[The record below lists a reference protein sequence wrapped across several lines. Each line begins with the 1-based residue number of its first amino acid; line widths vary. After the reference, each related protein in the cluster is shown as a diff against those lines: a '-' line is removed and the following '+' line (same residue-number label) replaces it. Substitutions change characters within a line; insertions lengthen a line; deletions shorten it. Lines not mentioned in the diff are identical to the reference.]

1 MRLISQDEMIDIP
14 YESTNV
20 SISYKEKNKIIAWGF
35 GCEEHHIIDLGTYSS
50 HEKAKKVME
59 MVRKAYLGIPVVL
72 QNVEVPN
79 DAEKFFG
86 DKNIIYACIPEQKP
100 KVEYLNNAVFQ
111 FPSDDEVEV

>member
-1 MRLISQDEMIDIP
+1 MRLISQHGNVDIP
-14 YESTNV
+14 YENAILSHNNNIVRADVDNFDFTMG
-20 SISYKEKNKIIAWGF
+20 I
-35 GCEEHHIIDLGTYSS
+35 YSS
-50 HEKAKKVME
+50 GEKAYKVME

-100 KVEYLNNAVFQ
+100 KVEYLNNAIFQ
-111 FPSDDEVEV
+111 FPPDDEVEV